1 MNLLLL
7 SPAELRG
14 EHGAC
19 VEAARYP
26 PRAGLWPPAPGRVL
40 RAGLRNGALGSARV
54 ERVEDGRVHL
64 ALALAEDPPPPLPLT
79 LVHALPRPKMLRR
92 VLRSATELGIKRIVL
107 LNSSRVEKSY
117 WSSPLLAPERLESY
131 LLTGL
136 EQAGDSVLP
145 EVGLRTRF
153 RPFVEDELP
162 SLAAGSRCLV
172 AQPGAPAVAPRAC
185 NGALTLAIG
194 PEGGFT
200 GFELELL
207 GAAGFAPVALGART
221 LRVETAVP
229 ALVAA
234 LTHLDTTAAD
244 RSDPEPSPRVPAR

>member
-14 EHGAC
+14 EHAAC
-19 VEAARYP
+19 IEAARYP

-40 RAGLRNGALGSARV
+40 RAGLLNGALGSARV
-54 ERVEDGRVHL
+54 EHVEDGRVHL
-64 ALALAEDPPPPLPLT
+64 ALALSEDPPPPLPLT
-79 LVHALPRPKMLRR
+79 LLLALPRPKMLRR
-92 VLRSATELGIKRIVL
+92 VLRSVTELGIKRIVL

-117 WSSPLLAPERLESY
+117 WSSPLLAAERLEAY
-131 LLTGL
+131 LLAGL

-145 EVGLRTRF
+145 EVRLRPRF

-162 SLAAGSRCLV
+162 AIAADSHCLV
-172 AQPGAPAVAPRAC
+172 AHPGAATAAPRALD
-185 NGALTLAIG
+185 GALTLAIG

-200 GFELELL
+200 GFELGLL
-207 GAAGFAPVALGART
+207 DTAGFAPVALGTRI

-229 ALVAA
+229 ALVAT
-234 LTHLDTTAAD
+234 LSRLDAATGPGAGANS
-244 RSDPEPSPRVPAR
+244 RAAAV